1 VAKICSYGHC
11 VAAALLDRC
20 CDNSQFRN
28 CIHNSRVTSS
38 RITRS
43 TRSGRTDGMPSY
55 YQCLDGRQWAPGPP
69 SDPHAHC

>member
-43 TRSGRTDGMPSY
+43 TRSGRTGIPSY